1 MYDIKS
7 SESVLNVR
15 IGTSR
20 SSYSDHHAGVRS
32 PLPCLF
38 SPLHIDLVPSIMV
51 AWGIV
56 TTLMCL
62 IKSYQSLIMC
72 VRCFCVVE
80 IDTVPT

>member
-15 IGTSR
+15 IGISR
-20 SSYSDHHAGVRS
+20 SSYSDHRAGVRL
-32 PLPCLF
+32 PLLCFF
-38 SPLHIDLVPSIMV
+38 SSLNIDPVPSIMV

-56 TTLMCL
+56 MTLMCL

-80 IDTVPT
+80 TDITTT